1 MNTMGTP
8 QTWSHFNML
17 DLHETVRTLSQ
28 CHHFCHKKNVHV
40 KKKHGNTTNMV
51 SFQHAGF
58 ARNIA
63 HTESVSSFLSQE
75 KCTCQKKTMG
85 TPQTWSHFNMLDLHE
100 TVHTLSQCHHF
111 CPKKNA
117 HAKKTQWAHHL
128 QHAGFARNIAH
139 TESMS
144 FFVTRNN
151 AHVK

>member
-1 MNTMGTP
+1 MGTP
-8 QTWSHFNML
+8 QTWCTSTCWICTKH
-17 DLHETVRTLSQ
+17 HAHTETTSSFLSQ
-28 CHHFCHKKNVHV
+28 KNVHV
-40 KKKHGNTTNMV
+40 KKTQWAHHKHGAL
-51 SFQHAGF
+51 QYAGF
-58 ARNIA
+58 ARNFP
-63 HTESVSSFLSQE
+63 HTESMSSFLSQE
-75 KCTCQKKTMG
+75 KCTCQMNTMG